1 MKKPLIK
8 TNMSRKTKILLAS
21 APMFLVPLALLAFSI
36 YTGMGFD
43 KSSELV
49 QQGLITELPDPLV
62 QKSAVPQKW
71 ESYQMEA
78 PKIFE
83 EIGPQGIVPED
94 REQDFVLEEFQMPS
108 GQHTFQKAALDQE
121 KLLENRLAALTALE
135 SSLHSDPVAKTPDKQ
150 MGLPVPDQ
158 RRGEQQELDKLEQ
171 LMGKLAQ
178 RQFSPDPE
186 LQQLEVLL
194 DKIMA
199 IQYPQLMQE
208 NMGIENFSAEAPVFE
223 VRLQK
228 SEVQAPVLNEEE
240 NGFFGLQEAQLRDFP
255 IQPAIP
261 AVIDEDKKVASG
273 NTVRMKLTA
282 AVGINGVQVPAGTA
296 VSGTCQLDGERLRIR
311 VEHILM
317 ENHLLPVRLE
327 AFGTDA
333 VAGIQIPGSVGRET
347 AQQGMK
353 RSMMRFNTVPVG
365 MNLETQL
372 AASGMDTARSFLGK
386 KSREKKVMVKQGHPV
401 LLMDRS

>member
-1 MKKPLIK
+1 MKKPLMSTK
-8 TNMSRKTKILLAS
+8 MSRKTRILLAS

-36 YTGMGFD
+36 YAGMGHTEVGN
-43 KSSELV
+43 SIE
-49 QQGLITELPDPLV
+49 QGLNTELPKPLQ
-62 QKSAVPQKW
+62 QKASLPQKW
-71 ESYQMEA
+71 ESYQVEIL
-78 PKIFE
+78 PDFSDPILETVE
-83 EIGPQGIVPED
+83 EHQLG
-94 REQDFVLEEFQMPS
+94 QDIEGAVLVLPDGQSAYQMAS
-108 GQHTFQKAALDQE
+108 AEQE
-121 KLLENRLAALTALE
+121 KLLESRLAALSALE
-135 SSLHSDPVAKTPDKQ
+135 ASFAQKPE
-150 MGLPVPDQ
+150 
-158 RRGEQQELDKLEQ
+158 EQSVVMEIPAMELRKDDRQELDKLEQ

-178 RQFSPDPE
+178 RQFAPDPE

-208 NMGIENFSAEAPVFE
+208 NRNIETFSVEAPVFE
-223 VRLQK
+223 VRLQ
-228 SEVQAPVLNEEE
+228 SDVQGPVIAEEE
-240 NGFFGLQEAQLRDFP
+240 NGFFGLQEARATDFP
-255 IQPAIP
+255 VQPAIP

-273 NTVRMKLTA
+273 NTVRLKLTA

-296 VSGTCQLDGERLRIR
+296 ISGTCQLEGERLKIR
-311 VEHILM
+311 VEHIRM
-317 ENHLLPVRLE
+317 DNYLLPVKLE
-327 AFGTDA
+327 AFGSDA

-347 AQQGMK
+347 AQQGME

-386 KSREKKVMVKQGHPV
+386 KSREKKVNVKQGHPV

>member
-1 MKKPLIK
+1 MKKPLIR

-36 YTGMGFD
+36 YTGMGFY
-43 KSSELV
+43 KSSETM
-49 QQGLITELPDPLV
+49 QQGLITELPGPLV

-83 EIGPQGIVPED
+83 EIVPLGIVPED

-108 GQHTFQKAALDQE
+108 GQHTSQKAALDQE
-121 KLLENRLAALTALE
+121 KLLESRLAALTALE
-135 SSLHSDPVAKTPDKQ
+135 SSLHSDPVAKTPDKE

-199 IQYPQLMQE
+199 IQYPQLMEE

-223 VRLQK
+223 VRLQQ

-296 VSGTCQLDGERLRIR
+296 VSGTCQLDGERLRM
-311 VEHILM
+311 EHILM

-347 AQQGMK
+347 AQQGME

>member
-1 MKKPLIK
+1 MKKPLISTK
-8 TNMSRKTKILLAS
+8 MSRKTRILLAS

-36 YTGMGFD
+36 YAGMGHTEVGN
-43 KSSELV
+43 SIE
-49 QQGLITELPDPLV
+49 QGLNTELPKPLQ
-62 QKSAVPQKW
+62 QKASLPQKW
-71 ESYQMEA
+71 ESYQVELL
-78 PKIFE
+78 PDFSDPILETVE
-83 EIGPQGIVPED
+83 EHQHGQDIED
-94 REQDFVLEEFQMPS
+94 AVFVLPDGQKSYQMAS
-108 GQHTFQKAALDQE
+108 AEQE
-121 KLLENRLAALTALE
+121 KLLESRLAALSALE
-135 SSLHSDPVAKTPDKQ
+135 ASFAQKPNERPEVIEIPAMEH
-150 MGLPVPDQ
+150 
-158 RRGEQQELDKLEQ
+158 RRDDRQELDKLEQ

-178 RQFSPDPE
+178 RQFAPDPE

-199 IQYPQLMQE
+199 IQYPQLMQ
-208 NMGIENFSAEAPVFE
+208 GDLDTDTFSTEVPVFE
-223 VRLQK
+223 VRLQ
-228 SEVQAPVLNEEE
+228 SDIQESVVPEEE
-240 NGFFGLQEAQLRDFP
+240 NGFFGLQEAHATDFP

-273 NTVRMKLTA
+273 NTVRLKLTA

-296 VSGTCQLDGERLRIR
+296 ISGTCQLEGERLKIK
-311 VEHILM
+311 VEHIRM
-317 ENHLLPVRLE
+317 DNYLLPVKLE
-327 AFGTDA
+327 AFGSDA

-347 AQQGMK
+347 AQQGME

-386 KSREKKVMVKQGHPV
+386 KSREKKVNVKQGHPV